1 MRPTQHVFRDARP
14 GTGAA
19 CRCGHPRPAGH
30 RLRAAV
36 WRSCLLALL
45 ACAPLPVA
53 SCAKG
58 KAASSEEPAKAVMVH
73 PVGRADIEDV
83 LVYPADLRPEAE
95 VHVFSRIAD
104 KILSFPWKDGD
115 EIKRGQ
121 RIALIRTAGLS
132 RGLEQ
137 VVAQT
142 DALDVQ
148 IEHQKLELAR
158 LQELLDRG
166 SIAQAEV
173 DRLEASYKTAQAQ
186 RRALTA
192 SRGQLATTVSDG
204 VITSAIDGVIADKTV
219 EVGDIA
225 APAMPLCRVIRVDQL
240 KVELR
245 LVEADV
251 PKVKVG
257 QEVTLHLDAH
267 PDRTFKG
274 KVSVVLPYL
283 EQQTRTNTVEV
294 LVDNPV
300 EKATGQRALKP
311 GMYGKA
317 ELVVERRPQVLVAPE
332 QALLLDNQILAAQKP
347 NEKLRK
353 AFVVGKD
360 KVAHRRIVKLGARNG
375 TLWQVLEGVKE
386 GERLVMRGQHG
397 LKDGQQVEIVEG
409 AKK

>member
-1 MRPTQHVFRDARP
+1 V
-14 GTGAA
+14 
-19 CRCGHPRPAGH
+19 
-30 RLRAAV
+30 
-36 WRSCLLALL
+36 LLAW
-45 ACAPLPVA
+45 APMLVV
-53 SCAKG
+53 SCTKG
-58 KAASSEEPAKAVMVH
+58 KATSAQESAKTVMVH

-83 LVYPADLRPEAE
+83 LVYPADLKPEAE

-104 KILSFPWKDGD
+104 KILSFPWNDGD

-148 IEHQKLELAR
+148 IDHQKLELER

-225 APAMPLCRVIRVDQL
+225 TPAMPLCRVIRVDQL

-257 QEVTLHLDAH
+257 QEVVLHLDAH
-267 PDRTFKG
+267 PNRTFTG

-360 KVAHRRIVKLGARNG
+360 NVAHRRIVKLGARNG

-386 GERLVMRGQHG
+386 GERLVVRGQHG